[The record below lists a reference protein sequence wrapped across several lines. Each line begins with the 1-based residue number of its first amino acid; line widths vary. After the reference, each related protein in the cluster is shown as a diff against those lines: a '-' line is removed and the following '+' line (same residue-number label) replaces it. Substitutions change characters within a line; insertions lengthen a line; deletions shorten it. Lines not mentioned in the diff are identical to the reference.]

1 MAGITLEQAQAQLD
15 KYLAAETAVLAGQA
29 YEIAGR
35 MLRRADL
42 SSIQAGI
49 TLWSDRVAQLQSKA
63 NGGRRSIS
71 ARPGW

>member
-15 KYLAAETAVLAGQA
+15 KYLAAETAILSGQE

-35 MLRRADL
+35 RLRRANL
-42 SSIQAGI
+42 SEVQQGI
-49 TLWSDRVAQLQSKA
+49 SLWSGRVSQLQAKA
-63 NGGRRSIS
+63 DGIGRSRV

>member
-15 KYLAAETAVLAGQA
+15 KYLAAEAAVLAGQA

-42 SSIQAGI
+42 VDIQNGI
-49 TLWSDRVAQLQSKA
+49 TIWSDRVAQLQAKA